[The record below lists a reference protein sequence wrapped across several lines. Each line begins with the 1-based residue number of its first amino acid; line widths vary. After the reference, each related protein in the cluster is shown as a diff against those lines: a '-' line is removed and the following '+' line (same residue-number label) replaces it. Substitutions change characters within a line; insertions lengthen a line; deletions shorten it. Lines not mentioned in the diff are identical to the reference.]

1 MLGSITM
8 LENSNDS
15 CVQPKFL
22 AEFKFNFSLLD
33 YNYYRDVNDPKPS
46 ISQDFYYSV
55 YPPRSLLTL
64 FKLNYSK
71 KQQS

>member
-22 AEFKFNFSLLD
+22 AEFKFNFSFLD

-55 YPPRSLLTL
+55 YIHLAL
-64 FKLNYSK
+64 F
-71 KQQS
+71 